1 MEALCRKDSNSTL
14 NSSEAK
20 YDSGT
25 GWPSFK
31 EAHGTWGQDES
42 HTSII
47 RRPDNS
53 LGSAGTEV
61 LCINVSGLE
70 LAQEAKVQLWIFPH
84 SSHLCLFFQCDAH
97 LGHVFD
103 DGPEPTGQRF
113 CINSV
118 ALTFKPRRNNKP
130 TSPED
135 NWWILETLGSPAGG
149 IDALMLLHLPGRVLA
164 WSLEWLLCVTSS
176 QTGNKSTRPVFRSTQ
191 TTDAH
196 FPQSSCLVAT

>member
-70 LAQEAKVQLWIFPH
+70 LAQEAKVQL
-84 SSHLCLFFQCDAH
+84 
-97 LGHVFD
+97 
-103 DGPEPTGQRF
+103 
-113 CINSV
+113 
-118 ALTFKPRRNNKP
+118 
-130 TSPED
+130 
-135 NWWILETLGSPAGG
+135 
-149 IDALMLLHLPGRVLA
+149 
-164 WSLEWLLCVTSS
+164 
-176 QTGNKSTRPVFRSTQ
+176 
-191 TTDAH
+191 
-196 FPQSSCLVAT
+196 